1 MPSGVAL
8 DNSMGAYLIALLLST
23 TIYGVTCLQV
33 YTYFTESVAEDPVVL
48 KAFVR
53 DRYFLPG
60 SHYSC
65 SVSDVGIFAHVI
77 LRFA

>member
-1 MPSGVAL
+1 MPSGVSL

-33 YTYFTESVAEDPVVL
+33 YTYFTESVVQDPFAL

-53 DRYFLPG
+53 E
-60 SHYSC
+60 
-65 SVSDVGIFAHVI
+65 
-77 LRFA
+77 

>member
-1 MPSGVAL
+1 MPTGPAL

-33 YTYFTESVAEDPVVL
+33 YTYFTESVVQDPCAL

-53 DRYFLPG
+53 GCSSSFVTSVLI
-60 SHYSC
+60 
-65 SVSDVGIFAHVI
+65 SVSRALQVAF
-77 LRFA
+77 LM